1 LALGA
6 DFAGNNLGSMCA
18 KEKNII
24 DLAYCKLAR
33 QKSIEAKLKRRESKR
48 QSSQEKF
55 SLHV

>member
-1 LALGA
+1 
-6 DFAGNNLGSMCA
+6 MCA

-24 DLAYCKLAR
+24 DLAYGKLAR